1 MAINLFSNDSP
12 IAPGLDRLTESETT
26 ARAGPD
32 GGSAKQALPPHP
44 RSAECAAHH
53 PRASLRIGS
62 STPYIGAVDVS
73 NNLSTATTISPSPT
87 LCQTLQADTQGRLRL
102 ILGKLCEA
110 VAFSPVFISTILSLG
125 VPYWY
130 YRWYRLRNPSKPLS
144 SAEQEK
150 LVGGTQAHDSE
161 KWNQIV
167 RRLSLQWK
175 AIFAISVGALPAVF
189 PMLAIYTDPKCSWA
203 SLLAALSLFSGL
215 ASMIFAKTFLFF
227 SDLFQEEGMRTKWH
241 CVSLTWL
248 SPQSQAFWLFISLP
262 TIWLS
267 SQIATLTATIVLAV
281 LEQVAVAP
289 SENACLESRLF
300 QFRVM
305 ILSVMSM
312 AATHSAFFIY
322 FVNSH
327 ARSSAI
333 IIQ

>member
-1 MAINLFSNDSP
+1 MAINLLSKDSP
-12 IAPGLDRLTESETT
+12 IVPGLDRLAESETT

-62 STPYIGAVDVS
+62 STPYIGTVDVPNDS
-73 NNLSTATTISPSPT
+73 STATTISPSPT
-87 LCQTLQADTQGRLRL
+87 LCQTLQANTQGHLRL
-102 ILGKLCEA
+102 ILGKLCDA
-110 VAFSPVFISTILSLG
+110 VAFTLVFISTILSLG

-130 YRWYRLRNPSKPLS
+130 YRWYRLHNPSKPLS

-150 LVGGTQAHDSE
+150 LVGGTQAYESE
-161 KWNQIV
+161 RWNQI
-167 RRLSLQWK
+167 L
-175 AIFAISVGALPAVF
+175 GTLPAVF

-241 CVSLTWL
+241 CVSSSTWF
-248 SPQSQAFWLFISLP
+248 SSSSQAFWLFISLP

-281 LEQVAVAP
+281 MEQVAVAP

-305 ILSVMSM
+305 ILSMMSI

-322 FVNSH
+322 FVNSR

-333 IIQ
+333 IV